1 MCVIFQLRLMKN
13 YLSELDEFK
22 NLPYYELAWS
32 EDSISNVTIYEKN
45 VRSIIQ
51 PCLDIIK
58 NYKNNDFPKKEYN
71 GQIIESKE
79 VVFYVNSV
87 KDICS
92 IIKKSGLK
100 DDEVNVICAHDSK
113 NLKKLKAVGIKNY
126 GTVPLE
132 DDPHKMFT
140 FCTRTAYLGA
150 DFYSTCAYTVV
161 CSDCNIESMS
171 LDISLDLPQI
181 MGRQRKKENI
191 FKDEAI
197 IFYKIAGKTVSKE
210 ERDAYENQKLLETEA
225 VIKTFASI
233 DISDNIQVRKYLDN
247 LNDLIKI
254 NKYTKDYI
262 SVSNVNGIL
271 CPVLNKLVLLS
282 ERRAWEIRNNNYLN
296 KVSIIRE
303 IESENYEVTE
313 YNQEKIMI
321 DQFISEFDIDKN
333 FGRRIKL
340 LCDFLDKYPNYVN
353 LIEIDPRVPRDYT
366 FYYKIIGTDKIRSV
380 GYKESDIRNF
390 IDHIIKRD
398 KISGEI
404 IFTFL
409 IGNKYTNKYIKEKL
423 QEIYNHNSIKKMAK
437 ASDIEEYFEVK
448 RARFQNKE
456 TGKRDEG
463 LEIISLK

>member
-1 MCVIFQLRLMKN
+1 
-13 YLSELDEFK
+13 
-22 NLPYYELAWS
+22 
-32 EDSISNVTIYEKN
+32 
-45 VRSIIQ
+45 
-51 PCLDIIK
+51 
-58 NYKNNDFPKKEYN
+58 
-71 GQIIESKE
+71 
-79 VVFYVNSV
+79 
-87 KDICS
+87 
-92 IIKKSGLK
+92 
-100 DDEVNVICAHDSK
+100 
-113 NLKKLKAVGIKNY
+113 
-126 GTVPLE
+126 
-132 DDPHKMFT
+132 
-140 FCTRTAYLGA
+140 
-150 DFYSTCAYTVV
+150 
-161 CSDCNIESMS
+161 MS

-423 QEIYNHNSIKKMAK
+423 QEIYDHNSIKKMAK